1 MTEIEPGVLID
12 DWKTV
17 VAGIIGIDISRINYV
32 SFEGAGLVVTC
43 SITPSDTDNITDLR
57 KLFEAKYGEICEIY
71 PYVYDI
77 QST

>member
-1 MTEIEPGVLID
+1 MSEIESGVLID
-12 DWKTV
+12 VWKNV

-32 SFEGAGLVVTC
+32 SFEGTGLVVTF
-43 SITPSDTDNITDLR
+43 SFLPSDTDNITDLC
-57 KLFEAKYGEICEIY
+57 KLFNNKYSEISEIY